1 MAEIQIDIFVEC
13 VRGLRKRHIKLEME
27 VNYLSSL
34 DKLLNADERVL
45 WSGKPVRKAFIL
57 PGLVSIPVGFIFLG
71 FAIFMMWT
79 TALAGAP
86 GAFSLFG
93 LLFVLVGIGVAFG
106 PFLFQL
112 LRYRNTEYMITDK
125 RIITQT
131 GAIGLDTRFVDFE
144 KVQEVYVQIGVFD
157 RLFGTGSVFAMTA
170 GFSGFVPRGGYGYG
184 GFAGSRPSLAALK
197 EPYEVQKLL
206 QEAIERSKKE
216 RKEL

>member
-1 MAEIQIDIFVEC
+1 VKVKD
-13 VRGLRKRHIKLEME
+13 
-27 VNYLSSL
+27 LSGL
-34 DKLLNADERVL
+34 DKLLNVEEKVL

-57 PGLVSIPVGFIFLG
+57 PGLISIPVGIIFLG
-71 FAIFMMWT
+71 FAIFWMG
-79 TALAGAP
+79 TAASAGAP
-86 GAFSLFG
+86 DEFSLFG
-93 LLFVLVGIGVAFG
+93 LLFVLIGIGIAFG

-144 KVQEVYVQIGVFD
+144 KVQEVYVQIGVID
-157 RLFGTGSVFAMTA
+157 KLFGTGSLYAMTA

-184 GFAGSRPSLAALK
+184 YGGFAGNRPSLAALK

-206 QEAIERSKKE
+206 QEAIEKSKKE
-216 RKEL
+216 KKEL